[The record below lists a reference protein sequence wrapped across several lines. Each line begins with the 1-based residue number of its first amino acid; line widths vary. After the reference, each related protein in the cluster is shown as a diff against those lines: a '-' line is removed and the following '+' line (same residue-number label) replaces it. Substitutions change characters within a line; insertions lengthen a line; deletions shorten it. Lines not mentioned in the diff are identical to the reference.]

1 MMNKFEIIHWLDNRF
16 YEIKIEIFILSKLIM
31 NNFYDLF
38 RRKESAHLLVKL
50 INIINRNYLSLMK
63 SENIK
68 AI

>member
-38 RRKESAHLLVKL
+38 RRKESAFVGKV
-50 INIINRNYLSLMK
+50 NK
-63 SENIK
+63 
-68 AI
+68 